1 VATSGAPGREA
12 QVRVYDGSGDTLL
25 TTVVPFPGFEGPL
38 SVTLGDV
45 DGDQVLDLVAAKGA
59 GDAPEVVAYS
69 GAHLAGG
76 SPFQTPLLRFLAF
89 DASFHGG
96 VTVAAAGIDGNPLAD
111 NVIVGSGPG
120 MESTVKVFGS
130 VRPSALGTAPDL
142 FARFSPYPGST
153 TGVVVAAG
161 LVDAT
166 SGRFSILTAPGA
178 GSSAEIKAFRF
189 DLYTPNTGAAAWCAP
204 RDPLPPGVPLLASD
218 FLAFDAGYTGGV
230 SLATGWVAGQ
240 YGGAQSIVAAQSS
253 APGVVKVFSSGSAL
267 DGQPTVYL
275 QNPNAHD
282 AKISFH
288 EVSSFAPFADAP
300 SSGTRVATTSTVHG
314 ADLLASG
321 LDATGTRVLVR
332 KFALER
338 SSSAAAT
345 LSPALL
351 AEVESAHAATP
362 SWLGGD

>member
-1 VATSGAPGREA
+1 
-12 QVRVYDGSGDTLL
+12 
-25 TTVVPFPGFEGPL
+25 
-38 SVTLGDV
+38 
-45 DGDQVLDLVAAKGA
+45 VLDLVAAKGA

-69 GAHLAGG
+69 GARLAGG

-89 DASFHGG
+89 DASFRGG
-96 VTVAAAGIDGNPLAD
+96 VTVATAGIDGNPLAD

-130 VRPSALGTAPDL
+130 VRPSRLGTAPDL
-142 FARFSPYPGST
+142 FASFSPYPGST
-153 TGVVVAAG
+153 TGVAVAAG

-166 SGRFSILTAPGA
+166 SGRFSIVTAPGA
-178 GSSAEIKAFRF
+178 GSPAEIKSFRF
-189 DLYTPNTGAAAWCAP
+189 DLFTPNTGAAAWCAP
-204 RDPLPPGVPLLASD
+204 RNPLPPGVPLLASD
-218 FLAFDAGYTGGV
+218 FLAFDAGYTDGV

-240 YGGAQSIVAAQSS
+240 YGGAQSIVTAQSS

-275 QNPNAHD
+275 QSPNAHD

-321 LDATGTRVLVR
+321 LDATGTGTRVR

-338 SSSAAAT
+338 SSGGAAA
-345 LSPALL
+345 LSPSLL
-351 AEVESAHAATP
+351 AEVESVPGVTP